1 MPISKDNKSNN
12 QSRRVYNT
20 RSSKMEQKLKKNSES
35 DSSDNDDAST
45 HSGSESE
52 EDAMDVHE
60 YRKFL
65 QKIFPSK
72 NLKNKIISGER
83 LKRTIENEEG
93 DEAEEEEDG
102 EEEERKKRRG
112 KEENVTKKDL

>member
-45 HSGSESE
+45 HSESE
-52 EDAMDVHE
+52 EE
-60 YRKFL
+60 EF
-65 QKIFPSK
+65 SK
-72 NLKNKIISGER
+72 DQQSF
-83 LKRTIENEEG
+83 
-93 DEAEEEEDG
+93 A
-102 EEEERKKRRG
+102 
-112 KEENVTKKDL
+112 

>member
-35 DSSDNDDAST
+35 DSSDNDVAST
-45 HSGSESE
+45 HSESEE

-83 LKRTIENEEG
+83 LKRTIENDEG
-93 DEAEEEEDG
+93 DEAEEEEEDG
-102 EEEERKKRRG
+102 EEGGGEEG
-112 KEENVTKKDL
+112 GG